1 MLPQEIF
8 WILTPSSPLS
18 WVSESFRW
26 DIGQFNSP
34 RIKHLSN
41 PFSRFQPGKFFFI
54 KNIFIMKNLT
64 DFRKTLETGLGP
76 RLFVYP
82 PMICSPLFAK
92 QYGPAPTATGVHT
105 SRNKWSSLL
114 SQLVTKKFNSPFW
127 TKLWTPPPPNQIFL
141 DLPLTSRFPC
151 IHSIPK
157 HCVHPHSALK
167 SRIPAFKYKVNTGL
181 QKPIGIMGSLCFGEF
196 VGWHD
201 SNEVLNQF

>member
-8 WILTPSSPLS
+8 WILTPISPLS

-34 RIKHLSN
+34 RIKHFSA

-64 DFRKTLETGLGP
+64 DFRKTLETGPGP

-82 PMICSPLFAK
+82 PWSVRLGSQSSMAPH
-92 QYGPAPTATGVHT
+92 QRRPAFTRWET
-105 SRNKWSSLL
+105 SGRLCFLSWSQKRST
-114 SQLVTKKFNSPFW
+114 VTSEPNFG
-127 TKLWTPPPPNQIFL
+127 PPPPVNQIFL

-167 SRIPAFKYKVNTGL
+167 SESQL
-181 QKPIGIMGSLCFGEF
+181 
-196 VGWHD
+196 
-201 SNEVLNQF
+201 SNIR